1 MSAAPG
7 PYRRILVPTDFSST
21 SEQAWRAAMELARTT
36 GAELVLLH
44 VLVEAPLYSETP
56 FSGARLHEV
65 YESAREWATK
75 KLEQWAAQADAAGLV
90 VRVEARAGVPY
101 QEILTTAR
109 SAGIDLIVLGTRGRA
124 GVERALLGSVADR
137 VIRLAPCPVMSV
149 RSAEAE

>member
-1 MSAAPG
+1 MSAPLG
-7 PYRRILVPTDFSST
+7 PYRRILVPTDFSSA
-21 SEQAWRAAMELARTT
+21 SEEAWRAAGELARTT

-56 FSGARLHEV
+56 FSGARLREV

-149 RSAEAE
+149 HSAEAE